1 MKELVNIGQ
10 MVDDGTGDY
19 LREGGIKIN
28 NNFTETYDELGDGKN
43 LHPAGAWQTIE
54 AHKLTN
60 GTLNAVFGKSYAVD
74 TGTSKATIK
83 LPKGTPADYNKVIRI
98 RDTFSTWQANAVTI
112 EPASG
117 DTLKGGGTR
126 AFSTNLTDLELVY
139 CRPNRWEYLPNKL
152 LNKISNGDIATVM
165 KKEYLCTEGQTDF
178 LNIFDNNDY
187 NLVNTHV
194 YLRGNLLYYGKDFSD
209 NSDYGSPGATAGA
222 LVPLDGKSI
231 RLRTPAQKGD
241 SLMVVTYLDGI
252 AQFRSTYNR
261 LDCTILDSKLTNE
274 VTAPGA
280 RLVADLET
288 LDSITVE
295 QLGYV
300 FNSNSG
306 LINTNTLEVYVNGV
320 ILNMAGRAGLPMMYC
335 EGADANNLTDCQLM
349 GGNWVTSHNDYT
361 ITTNDNGAVTSIE
374 FGRKFEHGDIVTIK
388 WFNNDIG
395 TTMEIDEI
403 TDVTDDMYI
412 QRGPEYNISGAVRVT
427 DYTNPVLPNVEPE
440 AQKFVRVQVPG
451 DMFDLLYPVGTI
463 YENAIN
469 KSNPVTY
476 MGFGVWTRWGEKRV
490 LVGWTEDNQ
499 DTQFGLNNNDLDIN
513 GQPTHTAGGTGGNR
527 TITITNDNMPSTV
540 TDKEVLVADVDGPV
554 VIGGCQFDP
563 DDSGPAYYKY
573 RQEKVTTNVTHIPP
587 KPIETLDPYITV
599 YRWMRIA

>member
-28 NNFTETYDELGDGKN
+28 NNFTETYDQLGDGKN

-54 AHKLTN
+54 AHKLPN
-60 GTLNAVFGKSYAVD
+60 NTLNAVFGKSYAVD
-74 TGTSKATIK
+74 TGTSRAVIK

-98 RDTFSTWQANAVTI
+98 RDTFSTWQANSVTI

-117 DTLKGGGTR
+117 DTLKGGGAKVFT
-126 AFSTNLTDLELVY
+126 TNLTDLELVY

-165 KKEYLCTEGQTDF
+165 KKEFLCTEGQTDF
-178 LNIFDNNDY
+178 INIFGNSDY

-194 YLRGNLLYYGKDFSD
+194 YLRGNLLYYGDDFSAD
-209 NSDYGSPGATAGA
+209 SDYGSPGAAAGQ
-222 LVPLDGKSI
+222 LVPLDARSI
-231 RLRTPAQKGD
+231 RLRVPAAKGD

-261 LDCTILDSKLTNE
+261 LDLSLLDSKLTNE
-274 VTAPGA
+274 ETAPGA
-280 RLVADLET
+280 RLVTDLSSLT
-288 LDSITVE
+288 SITVE
-295 QLGYV
+295 QMGYV

-306 LINTNTLEVYVNGV
+306 LINTETLEVYLNGV

-349 GGNWVTSHNDYT
+349 GGNWTQSHNDYT
-361 ITTNDNGAVTSIE
+361 ISVNDNGAITSLE
-374 FGRKFEHGDIVTIK
+374 FGRKFEHGDILTIK
-388 WFNNDIG
+388 WYNNNIG
-395 TTMEIDEI
+395 TTMEIDDI
-403 TDVTDDMYI
+403 TDVTDDIYI
-412 QRGPEYNISGAVRVT
+412 ARGGEYDITGAVRVT
-427 DYTNPVLPNVEPE
+427 DYSNPALPNVEPE
-440 AQKFVRVQVPG
+440 APKSVRIQVPG
-451 DMFDLLYPVGTI
+451 DMFDLLYPIGTI

-469 KSNPVTY
+469 KANPVTY
-476 MGFGVWTRWGEKRV
+476 MGFGVWKLWGMAKV
-490 LVGWTEDNQ
+490 LVGWNDDIQ

-513 GQPTHTAGGTGGNR
+513 GQPTHTAGGTGGSR
-527 TITITNDNMPSTV
+527 TVSLGNDNLPATS
-540 TDKEVLVADVDGPV
+540 TDKEVLVADNDGSV
-554 VIGGCQFDP
+554 IIGGCQFDP
-563 DDSGPAYYKY
+563 DDNGPAYHKY
-573 RQEKVTTNVTHIPP
+573 RQEKASTNISHAPP